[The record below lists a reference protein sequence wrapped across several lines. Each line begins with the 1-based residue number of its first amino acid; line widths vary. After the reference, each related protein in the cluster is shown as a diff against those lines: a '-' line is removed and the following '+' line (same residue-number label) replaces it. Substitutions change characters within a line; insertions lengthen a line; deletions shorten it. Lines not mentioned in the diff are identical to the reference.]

1 MDEEFN
7 GSEEPNLT
15 NKILESILERLDK
28 LESKASKSESS
39 APVIEQTTSSSSD
52 SATATGSAS
61 ASNTTTTDTTDSA

>member
-28 LESKASKSESS
+28 LETKSVDTGVDQASKSESS
-39 APVIEQTTSSSSD
+39 APVSE
-52 SATATGSAS
+52 
-61 ASNTTTTDTTDSA
+61 